1 MRNRRIC
8 GERKT
13 ETAGVWRADQTG
25 QRLIS
30 GCLLFMV
37 FFSACD
43 LEAAVNLL
51 EENCA
56 HHLVWESHVREGKF
70 HVRTLAD
77 CFA

>member
-13 ETAGVWRADQTG
+13 ETAGVWRADRAG

-30 GCLLFMV
+30 GYLLFMV

-43 LEAAVNLL
+43 FEAAVDLL
-51 EENCA
+51 EEYGA
-56 HHLVWESHVREGKF
+56 HHLVRECHVRKRKL
-70 HVRTLAD
+70 HVRALAD